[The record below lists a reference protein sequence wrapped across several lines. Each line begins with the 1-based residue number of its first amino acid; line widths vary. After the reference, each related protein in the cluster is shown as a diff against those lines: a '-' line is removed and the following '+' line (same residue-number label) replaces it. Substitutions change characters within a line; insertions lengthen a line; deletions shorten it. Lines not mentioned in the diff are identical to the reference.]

1 VLGMYPVAYEVD
13 YAEQR
18 SRLTTF
24 FRLILAIPWLIVG
37 IFWGLAALVS
47 VLIAWFAIL
56 FTGRYPQ
63 GLYDLSAKAL
73 RYLTRI
79 NSFML
84 LMTDAWPS
92 FGGEEEASYPVRA
105 VIAPPL
111 EQYNRWKTLFRI
123 ILLIPIAIALYFVQL
138 VSRAISVLAWLVIV
152 VMGRLPRGIFD
163 VMRFTLAYET
173 RATAY
178 EWLMTETYPPFS
190 PDADDEPAAPLAPPA
205 APPPAI

>member
-1 VLGMYPVAYEVD
+1 MYPVAYEID

-24 FRLILAIPWLIVG
+24 FRLILVIPWAIVG
-37 IFWGLAALVS
+37 IFWLLAALVA
-47 VLIAWFAIL
+47 VVIAWFAIV

-63 GLYDLSAKAL
+63 GLYDLAAKAL
-73 RYLTRI
+73 RYYTRV
-79 NSFML
+79 NSFAL

-92 FGGEEEASYPVRA
+92 FGGGEDPQYPARA
-105 VIAPPL
+105 AIAPPL
-111 EQYNRWKTLFRI
+111 AEYSRWKTLLRI
-123 ILLIPIAIALYFVQL
+123 FLLIPIVIVLYFVQL

-152 VMGRLPRGIFD
+152 VTGRLPRGIFD
-163 VMRFTLAYET
+163 VMRFVLAYET

-190 PDADDEPAAPLAPPA
+190 PDDEPTPAPPA
-205 APPPAI
+205 AAPPPVA

>member
-1 VLGMYPVAYEVD
+1 MYPVAYEVD

-24 FRLILAIPWLIVG
+24 FRLILWIPWMIVG
-37 IFWGLAALVS
+37 IFWGLAALVA
-47 VLIAWFAIL
+47 VVIAWFAIV

-63 GLYDLSAKAL
+63 GLYDLAAKAL
-73 RYLTRI
+73 RFFTRSNSYL
-79 NSFML
+79 L
-84 LMTDAWPS
+84 LMTDAWAP
-92 FGGEEEASYPVRA
+92 FGGDEEPQYPVRA

-111 EQYNRWKTLFRI
+111 SEYSRWKTLLRI
-123 ILLIPIAIALYFVQL
+123 ILLIPIAIVLYFVYL

-152 VMGRLPRGIFD
+152 VTGRLPRGIFD

-178 EWLMTETYPPFS
+178 HLLMTETYPPFS
-190 PDADDEPAAPLAPPA
+190 PDDDEAPA
-205 APPPAI
+205 APPAPIVPPPAA

>member
-1 VLGMYPVAYEVD
+1 MYPVAYEVD

-24 FRLILAIPWLIVG
+24 FRLILVIPWAIVG
-37 IFWGLAALVS
+37 IFWGLAALVCI
-47 VLIAWFAIL
+47 VLAWFAIV

-63 GLYDLSAKAL
+63 ALYDLNAKVL
-73 RYLTRI
+73 RYFTRV
-79 NSFML
+79 NGFAL

-92 FGGEEEASYPVRA
+92 FGGEADPAYPVRA

-111 EQYNRWKTLFRI
+111 ASYNRWKTLFRI
-123 ILLIPIAIALYFVQL
+123 ILLIPIVIALYFVQL

-178 EWLMTETYPPFS
+178 HWLMTETYPPFS
-190 PDADDEPAAPLAPPA
+190 PDYEAATSTAPPA
-205 APPPAI
+205 APPLAG